1 MRKVVFGG
9 LVTAL
14 IVSSLMVSGC
24 KKKQPQQEMA
34 PQQQGQQMGMPQKIE
49 TILVVPDDVKKK
61 WKAIKL
67 NLTDKATNKS
77 SLVSVEIGKE
87 STLPGTNLKVFVEAF
102 LPAFKM
108 DGGQITS
115 TSSDQTTNPA
125 AKVVVTENGQEIFK
139 GWLFELYPT
148 VHPFNHPKYTLSLAG
163 YEKK

>member
-34 PQQQGQQMGMPQKIE
+34 PQQQGQQMGVPQKIE

-77 SLVSVEIGKE
+77 TLVSVEIGKE

>member
-1 MRKVVFGG
+1 MKRGFVWGVVTTIIAAN
-9 LVTAL
+9 LVFT
-14 IVSSLMVSGC
+14 GC
-24 KKKQPQQEMA
+24 KKKQPEQMMA
-34 PQQQGQQMGMPQKIE
+34 PQQQASQMGVPQKIE
-49 TILVVPDDVKKK
+49 TVLIVPDEVKKK

-77 SLVSVEIGKE
+77 TLVTAEIGKE
-87 STLPGTNLKVFVEAF
+87 TPLPGTNLKVFVEAF

-115 TSSDQTTNPA
+115 TSADQTTNPA
-125 AKVVVTENGQEIFK
+125 AKVIITEDGQEIFK

-163 YEKK
+163 YERK

>member
-1 MRKVVFGG
+1 MRKVIFGG

-14 IVSSLMVSGC
+14 IVSSLLVSGC

-67 NLTDKATNKS
+67 NVTDKTTNKS
-77 SLVSVEIGKE
+77 SLLTVEIGKE
-87 STLPGTNLKVFVEAF
+87 TTLPGTNLKVFVEAF

-115 TSSDQTTNPA
+115 TSADQTTNPA

-148 VHPFNHPKYTLSLAG
+148 VHPFNHPKYTIALAG